1 MALWPIF
8 KVYAKETG
16 YNRGERFCEQWWR
29 QTAAERQLKTTLK
42 NILAEVWERQGQ
54 ESDRRGEEE
63 GGEEESGYGDDG

>member
-1 MALWPIF
+1 MPIF
-8 KVYAKETG
+8 KVCAKETG
-16 YNRGERFCEQWWR
+16 YEGGGRSYKQWWR